1 MDCLRKTNAYIQVN
15 IIDHFDTW
23 TKTNSNENYG
33 SSHFFCPS
41 IHNGFTSVNGSNR
54 FSKVWSKEFL
64 VSRIFSGKFAAA
76 ISGNQFNFFFQNEQP
91 WVLKTSQ
98 PEHLSVVLHT
108 ALVRIISTEN
118 TLANT

>member
-23 TKTNSNENYG
+23 TKTNSNENDG

-41 IHNGFTSVNGSNR
+41 IHNGFSSVNGSNR
-54 FSKVWSKEFL
+54 VSK

-76 ISGNQFNFFFQNEQP
+76 LSVNQFNFFF
-91 WVLKTSQ
+91 
-98 PEHLSVVLHT
+98 
-108 ALVRIISTEN
+108 
-118 TLANT
+118 